1 MTEKTTYDPNLVL
14 RIDEGYINQIIEMS
28 EEMGDEPAADLTA
41 AQMEAVT
48 TQLGNRWSGNGLYER
63 VADDIIEV
71 VAEVLGTTS

>member
-1 MTEKTTYDPNLVL
+1 
-14 RIDEGYINQIIEMS
+14 
-28 EEMGDEPAADLTA
+28 MGDEPAADLTA